1 VGKVRRGGYIFLWW
15 RGDHAP
21 RHVHVYRHG
30 RLVVK
35 WDLDGDRPM
44 VGAVSKKI
52 LRLIWELRREGR
64 L

>member
-30 RLVVK
+30 RFVVK
-35 WDLDGDRPM
+35 WDMDSDRPM
-44 VGAVSKKI
+44 VGAASRKI
-52 LRLIWELRREGR
+52 LRLIRDLRREGR